1 MKQDSLFENTDTKNA
16 DQASLGSGCTLE
28 FVGRRKEKAILYRNG
43 VHMKVVDL
51 SDLWRLNWPNFST
64 PKLVLKIC
72 SQSPILCGFQP
83 VSKVPKNG

>member
-1 MKQDSLFENTDTKNA
+1 MKQGSLFENTDTKNA

-51 SDLWRLNWPNFST
+51 SDRTAKERGRNNF
-64 PKLVLKIC
+64 PK
-72 SQSPILCGFQP
+72 
-83 VSKVPKNG
+83 